1 MSIKLFFSAL
11 LSLAAATLSA
21 QAPATLHA
29 SQAGMLD
36 ISNTISLLEQNALLA
51 LIGAIVL
58 MGMAWVC
65 YVFNACTQMNKP
77 RAKAPGSFQALLILV
92 VGLSVICGSCSVEQQ
107 AMAARYQEAHAAEN
121 RTCPSPHH
129 YENYVNTPLNN
140 RSPYQGYS
148 NFMGPAFCKY
158 CGQRISR
165 DRH

>member
-1 MSIKLFFSAL
+1 MSTNLFFSAL

-29 SQAGMLD
+29 SQAGLLD

-65 YVFNACTQMNKP
+65 YVFNACAQMNKS

-92 VGLSVICGSCSVEQQ
+92 VGLSDFGSSCSVEQQ
-107 AMAARYQEAHAAEN
+107 AMAARYQATQAAEN

-129 YENYVNTPLNN
+129 YENYLSTPLNN
-140 RSPYQGYS
+140 RSPYQGYA
-148 NFMGPAFCKY
+148 NFQGPAFCKY
-158 CGQRISR
+158 CGQRISNGR
-165 DRH
+165 N